1 MSRKSE
7 NAQMIAPKTLG
18 GHLPRIDGAYKVT
31 GTAIYTSDISFDGML
46 YAVPIC
52 CTIPSGTILSIETGA
67 ALAMPGVK
75 AIFTRGDIGPF
86 YWPVPA
92 KGLSGRVD
100 ERRPALDDDI
110 IRYYGQ
116 YAGVAVAQTF
126 EQSTAAARAVTI
138 KYSASPFD
146 VGSTLST
153 AEPLRLE
160 SIRGVPE
167 QAFASAP
174 IQVDHVYTTPV
185 ETHNPIELHATVA
198 VWEDDE
204 SVTLYETSQAVVNHR
219 IVLAQVLGL
228 RQDQVRV
235 ISHFLG
241 SGFGSKLWPWSHSAL
256 AAGAARKLRVP
267 VKLVLDRKM
276 MFQTVGHRAR
286 TQQRMR
292 LGATANGKLVSL
304 QQDYLSHASMLDE
317 YIEEC
322 GRPTPFLYSTP
333 NLAVRSAAVH
343 QNVGSP
349 TSMRGPGAV
358 PGLFAIESAMDELA
372 VKLNLD
378 PVQLRIINEPSI
390 DEERNIPFSSRHLRE
405 CIETGAKRFGWENRK
420 PQPGSMKRGG
430 LTLGWG
436 MAACTWDA
444 RRFDAEA
451 SVQLTVDGI
460 ARVATNTQ
468 DIGTGMYTA
477 LAVIVSE
484 LTGLPV
490 ERIEVS
496 LGDSL
501 LPPGPLSG
509 GSRATASVVPAV
521 MEATRGAI
529 QAALEAATAAPNPL
543 FPRVRVE
550 DLWFQEGKIGLKI
563 DPPESGVPYTN
574 ALRRSGLAFAA
585 GSGRSGA
592 TEQSEEGRKYSINS
606 FGAHFCEVTWQP
618 EIARLRVSRFVSVI
632 DGGRILNPVPAR
644 NQIEGAVVMGI
655 GMALFEA
662 THYDARYGAPLNSN
676 LADYM
681 LTTNGDAPQIDA
693 SFVEYP
699 DTVLNELG
707 VRGIG
712 EIGLAGAA
720 AAIASAVWHATGV
733 RVRNLPIRIED
744 LMKTPA

>member
-1 MSRKSE
+1 
-7 NAQMIAPKTLG
+7 MIAPKTLG
-18 GHLPRIDGAYKVT
+18 GHIPRIDGVYKVT
-31 GTAIYTSDISFDGML
+31 GTAIYTSDICLDGML

-52 CTIPSGTILSIETGA
+52 CTIASGKVLSIDVHTA
-67 ALAMPGVK
+67 MVMPGVK
-75 AIFTRGDIGPF
+75 AIFKRGDIGPF

-110 IRYYGQ
+110 VRYYGQ
-116 YAGVAVAQTF
+116 YAGVVVAQTL
-126 EQSTAAARAVTI
+126 EQATAAARAVTI
-138 KYSASPFD
+138 KYDESPFD
-146 VGSTLST
+146 VGSALST
-153 AEPLRLE
+153 TEPLRVE

-167 QAFASAP
+167 QAFTSASV
-174 IQVDHVYTTPV
+174 QVDQVYTTPV

-198 VWEDDE
+198 VWDDDD

-235 ISHFLG
+235 VSHFLG

-256 AAGAARKLRVP
+256 AAGAARKLQVP

-276 MFQTVGHRAR
+276 MFQTVGHRAQ

-292 LGATANGKLVSL
+292 LGATPTGKLVSL
-304 QQDYLSHASMLDE
+304 QHDYLSHSSILDD

-322 GRPTPFLYSTP
+322 GRPTPLLYSTP
-333 NLAVRSAAVH
+333 NLAVRSAAVRK
-343 QNVGSP
+343 NVGSP

-378 PVQLRIINEPSI
+378 PVQLRLINEPSM
-390 DEERNIPFSSRHLRE
+390 DEARNVPFSSRHLRE
-405 CIETGAKRFGWENRK
+405 SMETGAKRFGWENRTAR
-420 PQPGSMKRGG
+420 PGSMKRDG

-521 MEATRGAI
+521 LEATRGAM
-529 QAALEAATAAPNPL
+529 QSALEAAISAPNRL
-543 FPRVRVE
+543 FPGRRVE
-550 DLWFQEGKIGLKI
+550 DLQFQRGKISPKN
-563 DPPESGVPYTN
+563 DPPESGIPYPV
-574 ALRRSGLAFAA
+574 ALQRMGLAFTA

-592 TEQSEEGRKYSINS
+592 TEQSEEGKKYSINS
-606 FGAHFCEVTWQP
+606 FGAHFCEITWQP

-632 DGGRILNPVPAR
+632 DGGRILNPIPAR

-662 THYDARYGAPLNSN
+662 THYDTRYGGPLNSN

-712 EIGLAGAA
+712 EIGLAGTA

-733 RVRNLPIRIED
+733 RVRNLPIRLED
-744 LMKTPA
+744 LIKTPG

>member
-1 MSRKSE
+1 MSRKPE
-7 NAQMIAPKTLG
+7 TAQMITPRTLG
-18 GHLPRIDGAYKVT
+18 GKMPRLDGAYKVT

-46 YAVPIC
+46 HAVPIC
-52 CTIPSGTILSIETGA
+52 CTIASGRILSIDTRA
-67 ALAMPGVK
+67 AQAIPGVK
-75 AIFTRGDIGPF
+75 AIFKRGDIGPF

-92 KGLSGRVD
+92 RGLSGRVD

-110 IRYYGQ
+110 VRYYGQ
-116 YAGVAVAQTF
+116 YAGVVVAQTF
-126 EQSTAAARAVTI
+126 EHATAAARAVTI
-138 KYSASPFD
+138 KYEASPFA
-146 VGSTLST
+146 VGPTLST
-153 AEPLRLE
+153 AEPLRVE
-160 SIRGVPE
+160 SVRGVPE
-167 QAFASAP
+167 QSFTSAP
-174 IQVDHVYTTPV
+174 VQVDQIYTTPV

-198 VWEDDE
+198 VWDDEE
-204 SVTLYETSQAVVNHR
+204 SVTLYETSQGVVNHR

-256 AAGAARKLRVP
+256 AAGTARKLNAP

-292 LGATANGKLVSL
+292 LGAPPDGRLVSL
-304 QQDYLSHASMLDE
+304 QQDYLSHASILDD

-378 PVQLRIINEPSI
+378 PVQLRLINEPSM
-390 DEERNIPFSSRHLRE
+390 DEERNVPFSSRHLRE
-405 CIETGAKRFGWENRK
+405 CIEIGAKRFGWENRN
-420 PQPGSMKRGG
+420 PRPGSMKRGG

-484 LTGLPV
+484 RTGLPV
-490 ERIEVS
+490 DRIDVS
-496 LGDSL
+496 LGDSM

-521 MEATRGAI
+521 LEATRGAM
-529 QAALEAATAAPNPL
+529 QAALEAAVSTPNPL
-543 FPRVRVE
+543 FANTKAE
-550 DLWFQEGKIGLKI
+550 ELQCQQAKISRKN
-563 DPPESGVPYTN
+563 DSPESGIPYTS
-574 ALRRSGLAFAA
+574 ALHQSGLAFAA

-592 TEQSEEGRKYSINS
+592 SEQSEEGKKYSINS
-606 FGAHFCEVTWQP
+606 FGAHFCEVTWQR
-618 EIARLRVSRFVSVI
+618 EIARLRVSRFVTVI

-662 THYDARYGAPLNSN
+662 TNYDTRYGAPLNSN

-681 LTTNGDAPQIDA
+681 LTTNADAPQIDA

-733 RVRNLPIRIED
+733 RVRNLPIRLED
-744 LMKTPA
+744 LIKGPA

>member
-1 MSRKSE
+1 MSRKPK
-7 NAQMIAPKTLG
+7 NLQVIAPKTLG
-18 GHLPRIDGAYKVT
+18 GRMPRVDGDYKVT
-31 GTAIYTSDISFDGML
+31 GTAIYTSDISFEGML

-52 CTIPSGTILSIETGA
+52 CTIANGKILSIDARA
-67 ALAMPGVK
+67 ALAMVGVK
-75 AIFTRGDIGPF
+75 AIFKREDIGPF
-86 YWPVPA
+86 YWPVLA

-110 IRYYGQ
+110 VRYYGQ

-126 EQSTAAARAVTI
+126 EQATAAARAVTI
-138 KYSASPFD
+138 KYEESPFD
-146 VGSTLST
+146 VGTALST
-153 AEPLRLE
+153 TEPLRVE

-167 QAFASAP
+167 QALSSAP
-174 IQVDHVYTTPV
+174 VQIDQVYTTPV

-198 VWEDDE
+198 VWDDEE

-256 AAGAARKLRVP
+256 AAGAARKLKVP

-292 LGATANGKLVSL
+292 LGAATNGKLVSL
-304 QQDYLSHASMLDE
+304 QQDYLCHASILDD
-317 YIEEC
+317 YLEEC
-322 GRPTPFLYSTP
+322 GRPTPHLYSTP
-333 NLAVRSAAVH
+333 TLAVRAAAVR

-378 PVQLRIINEPSI
+378 PVQLRLINEPSI
-390 DEERNIPFSSRHLRE
+390 DEARNVPFSSRHLRE
-405 CIETGAKRFGWENRK
+405 CIETGAKRFGWENRN
-420 PQPGSMKRGG
+420 PRPGSMKRGG

-444 RRFDAEA
+444 RRFNAEA

-460 ARVATNTQ
+460 ARIATNTQ

-490 ERIEVS
+490 DRIDVS

-521 MEATRGAI
+521 LEATRGAI
-529 QAALEAATAAPNPL
+529 RAALEAAVSAPNPL
-543 FPRVRVE
+543 FVNTKADE
-550 DLWFQEGKIGLKI
+550 LQFQQAKISRKS
-563 DPPESGVPYTN
+563 DAPESGIPYTTV
-574 ALRRSGLAFAA
+574 LHRSGLAFAA

-592 TEQSEEGRKYSINS
+592 SEESEEGKKYSINS

-618 EIARLRVSRFVSVI
+618 EIARLRVSRFVTVI
-632 DGGRILNPVPAR
+632 DGGRILNPIPAR

-662 THYDARYGAPLNSN
+662 THYDERYGSPLNSN

-681 LTTNGDAPQIDA
+681 LATNADAPQIDV

-733 RVRNLPIRIED
+733 RVRSLPIRLED
-744 LMKTPA
+744 LIKAPA